1 MAHDADIGLGVGG
14 GDADIGLGAALA
26 ASGGAAAPY
35 PLPNY
40 QEAWPASI
48 TPPAGSVTVT
58 LLSASPLIARS
69 VAVVTGLG
77 DGYQTRYHL
86 TNPGEATAFNALC
99 RKNKVFWNGLHIE
112 TATDFLRKI
121 AGNF

>member
-1 MAHDADIGLGVGG
+1 MASDADIGLASAGS
-14 GDADIGLGAALA
+14 DNDIGL
-26 ASGGAAAPY
+26 ASAGTVSIVSAVGTI
-35 PLPNY
+35 PNY

-58 LLSASPLIARS
+58 LLDASPLIARS

-112 TATDFLRKI
+112 TSIDFLRKI